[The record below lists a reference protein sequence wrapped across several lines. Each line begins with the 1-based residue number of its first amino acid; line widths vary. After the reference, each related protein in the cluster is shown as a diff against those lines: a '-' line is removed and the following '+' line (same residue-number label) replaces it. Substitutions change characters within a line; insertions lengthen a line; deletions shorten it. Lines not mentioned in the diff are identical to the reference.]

1 MQKERRHARV
11 VTFKGVPN
19 VLLIMTHDQSYGVTG
34 TFGGV
39 MQKPY
44 KLTRKIERD
53 TVLVYRL
60 CKSLTA

>member
-44 KLTRKIERD
+44 KLTRTIERD
-53 TVLVYRL
+53 TALV
-60 CKSLTA
+60 